1 MQTESPKTVLHQG
14 RWTQKKN
21 DVRPGDDAV
30 PFERQRSAHAERA
43 EGGRSDMLS
52 VITRM
57 LRNRG
62 LDGIRAERP
71 IFVHSTQ
78 S

>member
-1 MQTESPKTVLHQG
+1 MS
-14 RWTQKKN
+14 
-21 DVRPGDDAV
+21 
-30 PFERQRSAHAERA
+30 FERQRSAHAEGGK
-43 EGGRSDMLS
+43 GGRSDMPS
-52 VITRM
+52 VRTRM